1 MVSEKLIQVDNESNA
16 FQAELAQYQAGES
29 QQKQELIEE
38 IQKREVLEADYIKAN
53 SLLSNMMQR
62 ISKSSDIEEKNER
75 LQLQNDEL
83 SVKLTDSQNECAFEK
98 QKLENLQIKN
108 QELSAKILD
117 MSLELQ
123 RLQDS

>member
-1 MVSEKLIQVDNESNA
+1 MDRLELVLSGIKTKFEIVSEKLIQVDNESNA

-62 ISKSSDIEEKNER
+62 ISKSSDIEEKHER
-75 LQLQNDEL
+75 LKLLNDDL
-83 SVKLTDSQNECAFEK
+83 LAKLTDSQNDCAFE
-98 QKLENLQIKN
+98 
-108 QELSAKILD
+108 
-117 MSLELQ
+117 
-123 RLQDS
+123 R

>member
-1 MVSEKLIQVDNESNA
+1 MVEAKKWHDFTVDRLELVLSGIKTKFEIVSEKLIQVDNESNA

-83 SVKLTDSQNECAFEK
+83 FVKLTDSQNECAFEK
-98 QKLENLQIKN
+98 
-108 QELSAKILD
+108 
-117 MSLELQ
+117 
-123 RLQDS
+123 